1 MNYLKIIR
9 KKRILKMIFQFNI
22 TNKTCTICKK
32 EKENLR
38 IFCGFGLVC
47 KECIQQKI
55 KNDKN
60 DQKRKEKK

>member
-1 MNYLKIIR
+1 
-9 KKRILKMIFQFNI
+9 MIFQFNI